1 MFSFNSNT
9 SISSTTTTSTS
20 IGTNITSNGALY
32 CRVNDKHLL
41 ELTIDKKLNLITP
54 PREDSPSLT
63 LHTSITNSRHLY
75 TLPAAFISETAIEIK
90 ANNHSAS
97 SVAISF
103 ANQSILVVNGLLGT
117 SISLSII
124 NAPAEVAWFDWHPL
138 SPNDSHLLLL
148 LLSGHLNLYATTA
161 DGLRTEEGNESDPLP
176 RLIEPESSIKLNQN
190 RFDPLVKAC
199 FAPSSINSSRNED
212 TCNWTRFGVFLCSE
226 AGEVHFICPVVPA
239 NFKAK
244 RQDWLQKIAE
254 NSEGMPKKWLKE
266 SLLSAKLLSL
276 AGDEET
282 DWILASIGP
291 SFSHLIPSV
300 QGPLSIQPEPLEIH
314 HLASYDRVCDFRAFL
329 STNGDIILAIA
340 FASGKIDLLLL
351 GGDDDLLP
359 AWQLVNQVEQN
370 QESIKA
376 YLVLLESIDVHSTS
390 SSKSTKRPV
399 DAQVKFISPEKMLV
413 SPGDGRVMEIKVE
426 LSDEIS
432 VSAEVVIASSKTTP
446 QVALQNRLFPGAI
459 LLPESTG
466 KDEASLNGSS
476 SASSSSLTPVLERI
490 NRQAFPLGKMEIEG
504 ASLQLSSL
512 LESTTK
518 ALKRL
523 KDASGDL
530 SSCKSKLP
538 DSVKEA
544 DCGVLNEQV
553 NKWQQ
558 EVVMPA
564 LRIGHELALR
574 VEELVQI
581 LRTERQVLTRAHDLL
596 TSKPERLES
605 LLKNISTAK
614 ERHEQLKRRLESLQK
629 QIPPTKSGRLG
640 DSALLPVLE
649 RMKSE
654 LGKCMTSS
662 NGQERNTM
670 DVVNVQL
677 SLQSEVLQKL
687 QRLLK

>member
-9 SISSTTTTSTS
+9 SLASTTTTSSS

-32 CRVNDKHLL
+32 CRVNDRHLL
-41 ELTIDKKLNLITP
+41 ELTVDKKLNLITP
-54 PREDSPSLT
+54 PREDSPSVT

-117 SISLSII
+117 CISLSII

-148 LLSGHLNLYATTA
+148 LRSGHLNLYATND
-161 DGLRTEEGNESDPLP
+161 DGLLNEEGNESDPLP

-190 RFDPLVKAC
+190 RFDPLIKAC
-199 FAPSSINSSRNED
+199 FAPASINSGRYED

-226 AGEVHFICPVVPA
+226 AGEVHFTCPVIPA
-239 NFKAK
+239 SFKAK
-244 RQDWLQKIAE
+244 RQDWLHKLAQ
-254 NSEGMPKKWLKE
+254 NSEGMPKKWSKE

-276 AGDEET
+276 PGDEET

-359 AWQLVNQVEQN
+359 AWQLVNQVEHN

-390 SSKSTKRPV
+390 SSKSAKRPV

-413 SPGDGRVMEIKVE
+413 SPGDGRVIEIKVE

-432 VSAEVVIASSKTTP
+432 VSAEVIIASSKATP

-459 LLPESTG
+459 LLPESSS
-466 KDEASLNGSS
+466 KDEASLNVSS
-476 SASSSSLTPVLERI
+476 SASSSLTPVLERI

-518 ALKRL
+518 TLKRL
-523 KDASGDL
+523 KDASGDV

-538 DSVKEA
+538 DAVKEA

-558 EVVMPA
+558 EIVMPA

-662 NGQERNTM
+662 GHDKNPM

-677 SLQSEVLQKL
+677 SLQSEVLHKL